1 MNKSINISLINN
13 QISNTQRKNHKYT
26 DDVNNDNKTKI
37 VSYDFFSIN
46 DIKICEII
54 AKIPYYRNY
63 YDIFVDY
70 DFIDIGKIG
79 EKIIENVDLDKMY
92 KSNKYIL
99 FNYNDEKRI
108 GFRDFLFNFPNNNN
122 VININ
127 KKFVFNILN
136 TYTNLLTS
144 LLQLNENNIC
154 FFELSAENIV
164 FSLNENRPFLNH
176 FKNSLL
182 ISDLNVSYIQ
192 NIIANIDN
200 YTYKPLEIHVL
211 FYLIVNNED
220 TLSLSFIEVI
230 CNNYVKNMD
239 ILILFSQNYR
249 NSYEKACI
257 DTLKKYINK
266 PKSAIIADILK
277 YSQYWDNYSLSILY
291 LHIIGNIS
299 NVFSLKG
306 SFMNKFSLLLIKNIH
321 PNPLKRETL
330 KETSENYDKLFENAD
345 WNFINEFSNEKMK
358 KLFDLLL
365 S

>member
-1 MNKSINISLINN
+1 MNKNINVGLMNN
-13 QISNTQRKNHKYT
+13 QLANTRIKNYEYN
-26 DDVNNDNKTKI
+26 DNDDNKTNI

-79 EKIIENVDLDKMY
+79 EKIIENVENVDLDTQ
-92 KSNKYIL
+92 YIV

-108 GFRDFLFNFPNNNN
+108 GFHDFLFNFHNNT
-122 VININ
+122 
-127 KKFVFNILN
+127 KFIFNILN
-136 TYTNLLTS
+136 TYSNLLTS
-144 LLQLNENNIC
+144 LLELNKNNIC

-164 FSLNENRPFLNH
+164 FSSYSKPFLNN

-182 ISDLNVSYIQ
+182 ISDLDASYIH
-192 NIIANIDN
+192 NIITNIDN
-200 YTYKPLEIHVL
+200 YTHKPLEIHLL
-211 FYLIVNNED
+211 FYLIVKNED
-220 TLSLSFIEVI
+220 TLSLSFIEAI
-230 CNNYVKNMD
+230 CDNYVNSMD
-239 ILILFSQNYR
+239 ILSLFSQNYKK
-249 NSYEKACI
+249 SYEKACV

-266 PKSAIIADILK
+266 PKSAIIADILN

-299 NVFSLKG
+299 KLFSLKG
-306 SFMNKFSLLLIKNIH
+306 TFMNNFSLLLIKNIH

-330 KETSENYDKLFENAD
+330 KETSKNYDKLFENAD
-345 WNFINEFSNEKMK
+345 WGFINEFSNEKMK
-358 KLFDLLL
+358 KLYDLLL

>member
-1 MNKSINISLINN
+1 MNN
-13 QISNTQRKNHKYT
+13 QIVNARIKNHKYT
-26 DDVNNDNKTKI
+26 DGDNSDNKTKI
-37 VSYDFFSIN
+37 VYYDFFSIN

-79 EKIIENVDLDKMY
+79 EKIIENVDLDTIY
-92 KSNKYIL
+92 KSNKYIV

-127 KKFVFNILN
+127 KKFTFYILN

-164 FSLNENRPFLNH
+164 FSLNDSRPFLNH
-176 FKNSLL
+176 FKNSIL
-182 ISDLNVSYIQ
+182 ISDLNSSYIQ
-192 NIIANIDN
+192 NIITNIDN
-200 YTYKPLEIHVL
+200 YTHKPLEIHVL
-211 FYLIVNNED
+211 FYLIVNNEE
-220 TLSLSFIEVI
+220 TMSLSFIEAI
-230 CNNYVKNMD
+230 CNNFVKNMD
-239 ILILFSQNYR
+239 ILTLFSQNYK
-249 NSYEKACI
+249 NSYEKACV

-299 NVFSLKG
+299 SFFSLKG

-330 KETSENYDKLFENAD
+330 KETSKNYDKLFENAD
-345 WNFINEFSNEKMK
+345 WDFINDFSNEKMK

-365 S
+365 T